1 MIVFEPPEV
10 RVNYATRA
18 GRVAAVEHLVFSPDA
33 RLLAVSGGNRPFEMW
48 DVTTANRWGRHK
60 GVVFVPG
67 RAAFHP
73 TKPVCTVPV
82 HVGVCV
88 IETDTKKAE
97 VIWNSDKGHEYVS
110 NPAFAPDGETF
121 LSPRSNT
128 FRCLRRRP
136 QGPHKFQWEHISP
149 TFPFPNRRAYA
160 QFGCAFGF
168 APTGTAFVVLDGY
181 RLWSESEPRMVRA
194 RALSAKNGKQL
205 AEIDVP
211 QTTRPALACAPDGKH
226 FATFEPTKL
235 VVRDLKALEPVAEVK
250 CGRAKPVAAAFHPGG
265 QWLAVAV
272 GPAVKLFDCATWKE
286 VRQLD
291 WKVGKVTC
299 VAFSSDGTLAA
310 VAGDSGK
317 IVVWDVDA

>member
-10 RVNYATRA
+10 RVNYAPRGA
-18 GRVAAVEHLVFSPDA
+18 RVAAVEHLAFSPDA

-60 GVVFVPG
+60 GVTFVPG

-73 TKPVCTVPV
+73 TKPICTVPV

-97 VIWNSDKGHEYVS
+97 KIWNSDKGHEYVT
-110 NPAFAPDGETF
+110 NPVFAPDGETF
-121 LSPRSNT
+121 VSPRSNT
-128 FRCLRRRP
+128 LRCLRRRAK
-136 QGPHKFQWEHISP
+136 GLHKFVWAHTAP

-160 QFGCAFGF
+160 QFAAASGF
-168 APTGTAFVVLDGY
+168 APSGKVFVALDGY
-181 RLWSESEPRMVRA
+181 RVWSEPGPRMVRA
-194 RALSAKNGKQL
+194 RALNAKDGKL
-205 AEIDVP
+205 IAEAEVP
-211 QTTRPALACAPDGKH
+211 QTTRPALAFAPDGKH
-226 FATFEPTKL
+226 FVTFEPTKL
-235 VVRDLKALEPVAEVK
+235 VLRDLKTLEPVAEVK
-250 CGRAKPVAAAFHPGG
+250 CGRAKPFAAAFHPGG
-265 QWLAVAV
+265 KWLAVAV
-272 GPAVKLFDCATWKE
+272 GTTVKFFDCATWKE

-299 VAFSSDGTLAA
+299 VTFSSDGTLAA

-317 IVVWDVDA
+317 IVVWDVDE